1 MPTLALNFLK
11 ARPGMGSV
19 LVGARNVRQ
28 LRQNLDAYE
37 AQVPADVLARLEE
50 LSAGLRDQMGT
61 TQICG
66 KTPPTGTV
74 RRGGCTD
81 SLAKSGTLNG
91 KPGGNAG
98 FSTNRCVQMSSTKL
112 GKTRKVFSVSR
123 EALTAAFQE
132 GLE

>member
-50 LSAGLRDQMGT
+50 LSAGLRDQMGDNADLWENA
-61 TQICG
+61 
-66 KTPPTGTV
+66 PN
-74 RRGGCTD
+74 RY
-81 SLAKSGTLNG
+81 G
-91 KPGGNAG
+91 KPG
-98 FSTNRCVQMSSTKL
+98 RMY
-112 GKTRKVFSVSR
+112 
-123 EALTAAFQE
+123 
-132 GLE
+132 